1 MSFVKSITSSRKNLQ
16 QKVGSELTTLLAYAL
31 IILVFSILSPHF
43 FSVDNFLNIGIYSA
57 VTGITA
63 TTTTLALVAGCI
75 DISVGGTMALTGMV
89 ASLMLKAGY
98 STFTSVLVAF
108 ILGIICG
115 AINGLAVSKGK
126 INPMIATLATMS
138 IFRGIAYLSNN
149 GISIVVTDE
158 KFKWLGRGYIGFIPF
173 LVLIMLLFFVLA
185 WYLAKYTAFGRKI
198 YATGSNMRASY
209 LSGINTDN
217 VIFTVYLLNGMLAGI
232 SGILMAA
239 QTGAGLPTAGSG
251 YEMTIISACILGG
264 TSLNGGKGSLWGSLI
279 GVLML
284 TTISN
289 GLTMLEVQTFWQQ
302 IIKGCILL
310 AAVFIDVLRSGVYK
324 KA

>member
-1 MSFVKSITSSRKNLQ
+1 MDLTRSISNTMKNLQ
-16 QKVGSELTTLLAYAL
+16 KKVGSELTILLAYIL
-31 IILVFSILSPHF
+31 IVIAFSMLSPFF
-43 FSVDNFLNIGIYSA
+43 FSTDNFLNIGIYSA

-63 TTTTLALVAGCI
+63 ASTTLIMISGCI
-75 DISVGGTMALTGMV
+75 DISVGGIMALCGMV
-89 ASLMLKAGY
+89 VSLMLKAGF
-98 STFTSVLVAF
+98 SAFVSVLVAF
-108 ILGIICG
+108 IIGAICG
-115 AINGLAVSKGK
+115 AINGFAVSKGK
-126 INPMIATLATMS
+126 INPMITTLATMS

-149 GISIVVTDE
+149 GVSIVVTNE
-158 KFKWLGRGYIGFIPF
+158 AFKWLGRGYIGFMPF
-173 LVLIMLLFFVLA
+173 LIVIMLLFFVLA
-185 WYLAKYTAFGRKI
+185 WYISKYTAFGRKI

-209 LSGINTDN
+209 LSGINTDR
-217 VIFTVYLLNGMLAGI
+217 VVFIVYLLNGVLAGI

-239 QTGAGLPTAGSG
+239 QTGAGLPTAGTS

-264 TSLNGGKGSLWGSLI
+264 TSLNGGKGSLWGSLF

-310 AAVFIDVLRSGVYK
+310 AAVFIDVLRSGTYK

>member
-1 MSFVKSITSSRKNLQ
+1 MSLVKSFTSSTRNLQ
-16 QKVGSELTTLLAYAL
+16 KKVGSEFTILLAYIL
-31 IILVFSILSPHF
+31 IIVVFSILSRHF
-43 FSVDNFLNIGIYSA
+43 FSTDNFLNIGIYSA

-89 ASLMLKAGY
+89 VSILLKAGY
-98 STFTSVLVAF
+98 SAFASVLIALV
-108 ILGIICG
+108 LGVICG
-115 AINGLAVSKGK
+115 SINGFAVSKGK
-126 INPMIATLATMS
+126 INPMITTLATMS
-138 IFRGIAYLSNN
+138 IFRGIAYLLND
-149 GISIVVTDE
+149 GISIVVTNE
-158 KFKWLGRGYIGFIPF
+158 QFKWLGRGYVGFIPF
-173 LVLIMLLFFVLA
+173 LVLVMLLCYIIT
-185 WYLAKYTAFGRKI
+185 WYLAKYTAFGRKV
-198 YATGSNMRASY
+198 YATGSNARASY
-209 LSGINTDN
+209 LSGINTDR
-217 VIFTVYLLNGMLAGI
+217 VVFIVYLLNGMLAGI

-239 QTGAGLPTAGSG
+239 QTGAGLPTAGTG

-264 TSLNGGKGSLWGSLI
+264 TSLSGGKGSLWGSLI

-289 GLTMLEVQTFWQQ
+289 GLTMLGIQTFWQQ

-310 AAVFIDVLRSGVYK
+310 AAVFIDVLRSGAYK